1 MQRKQALKGKN
12 QFTKL
17 AVLALAGMALI
28 WGYNWVIAKEALRY
42 ASAFD
47 FAALRSVFGS
57 LCLLLLLLYR
67 GKGVRPRDVP
77 MTIVLGLL
85 TTTGS
90 VGFSTW
96 ALESGAAGKTAV
108 LVYTMPFWV
117 LLLAWPILAERIR
130 GMQWIAVFTAFSGL
144 AIILEP
150 WHLAGSTMSSALAL
164 LGGLTWAGSAI
175 TLKIMRRRG
184 TFDLLSVTAW
194 QMLFGAIP
202 LSLIAFVAASP
213 PIQWTPYFTAAL
225 LYNIVFTSAIALL
238 LWFLALRELPAGM
251 AGMGTLATPVIG
263 VISASLQLGE
273 RPSPSEMSGMILI
286 LSALALLVF
295 LGIRNHRNSS
305 I

>member
-1 MQRKQALKGKN
+1 LKDKN
-12 QFTKL
+12 QSIKL

-47 FAALRSVFGS
+47 FAALRSVFGA

-77 MTIVLGLL
+77 MTMMLGLL

-150 WHLAGSTMSSALAL
+150 WHLAGSTMSKALAV

-225 LYNIVFTSAIALL
+225 LYNIVFTSAIAHL

-295 LGIRNHRNSS
+295 MGIRNHRNLS

>member
-1 MQRKQALKGKN
+1 MKGKN
-12 QFTKL
+12 QSIKL

-47 FAALRSVFGS
+47 FAALRSVFGA
-57 LCLLLLLLYR
+57 LCLPLLLLYR

-225 LYNIVFTSAIALL
+225 LYNIVFTSAIAHL

>member
-1 MQRKQALKGKN
+1 MKGKN
-12 QFTKL
+12 QSTKL

-47 FAALRSVFGS
+47 FAALRSVFGA

-225 LYNIVFTSAIALL
+225 LYNIVFTSAIAHL

-286 LSALALLVF
+286 LSALALLVY

>member
-1 MQRKQALKGKN
+1 MKDANKSIKPALW
-12 QFTKL
+12 
-17 AVLALAGMALI
+17 ALAGMALI
-28 WGYNWVIAKEALRY
+28 WGYNWVIVKEALRF
-42 ASAFD
+42 AGAFD
-47 FAALRSVFGS
+47 FSALRSVFGS
-57 LCLLLLLLYR
+57 LCLFLLLLYR
-67 GKGVRPRDVP
+67 GQGLRPRDVP
-77 MTIVLGLL
+77 MTLLLGLL

-130 GMQWIAVFTAFSGL
+130 GLQWLAVLMAFSGL
-144 AIILEP
+144 AVILEP
-150 WHLAGSTMSSALAL
+150 WRHAGTPMSKILAI

-184 TFDLLSVTAW
+184 TIDLVSLTAW
-194 QMLFGAIP
+194 QMFFGAVP
-202 LSLIAFVAASP
+202 LAIIAFAVHSP

-225 LYNIVFTSAIALL
+225 AYNIVFTSAIAHL

-263 VISASLQLGE
+263 VISASVELGE
-273 RPSPSEMSGMILI
+273 RPSSSEIWGIVLV
-286 LSALALLVF
+286 LSALALLTWI
-295 LGIRNHRNSS
+295 GIRNHRNNSVS
-305 I
+305 L

>member
-12 QFTKL
+12 QSIKL

-47 FAALRSVFGS
+47 FAALRSVFGA

-225 LYNIVFTSAIALL
+225 LYNIVFTSAIAHL

>member
-1 MQRKQALKGKN
+1 VKDANKSI
-12 QFTKL
+12 KL
-17 AVLALAGMALI
+17 ALGALAGMALI
-28 WGYNWVIAKEALRY
+28 WGYNWVIVKEALRF
-42 ASAFD
+42 AGAFD
-47 FAALRSVFGS
+47 FSALRSVFGS
-57 LCLLLLLLYR
+57 LCLFLFLLYR
-67 GKGVRPRDVP
+67 GQDLRPRDVP
-77 MTIVLGLL
+77 MTLLLGLL

-130 GMQWIAVFTAFSGL
+130 GLQWLAVLMAFSGL
-144 AIILEP
+144 AVILEP
-150 WHLAGSTMSSALAL
+150 WRPAGTPVSKVLAI

-175 TLKIMRRRG
+175 TLKVMRKRG
-184 TFDLLSVTAW
+184 GTLDLVSLTAW
-194 QMLFGAIP
+194 QMFFGAVP
-202 LSLIAFVAASP
+202 LAIIAFVVPSP

-225 LYNIVFTSAIALL
+225 AYNIVFTSAIAHL

-263 VISASLQLGE
+263 VVSASVQLGE
-273 RPSPSEMSGMILI
+273 IPSSSEMWGIALV
-286 LSALALLVF
+286 LSALALLTW
-295 LGIRNHRNSS
+295 LGIRNHRNNS

>member
-1 MQRKQALKGKN
+1 MKGKN
-12 QFTKL
+12 QSIKL

-47 FAALRSVFGS
+47 FAALRSVFGA

-225 LYNIVFTSAIALL
+225 LYNIVFTSAIAHL

>member
-1 MQRKQALKGKN
+1 MKDANKSI
-12 QFTKL
+12 KL
-17 AVLALAGMALI
+17 AVFALAGMALI
-28 WGYNWVIAKEALRY
+28 WGYNWVIAKESLRY

-47 FAALRSVFGS
+47 FSALRSVFGA
-57 LCLLLLLLYR
+57 LCLFLLLFYR
-67 GKGVRPRDVP
+67 GQGVRPRDVP

-85 TTTGS
+85 TTTGA
-90 VGFSTW
+90 VGLSTW

-117 LLLAWPILAERIR
+117 LLLAWPILSERVR
-130 GMQWIAVFTAFSGL
+130 GMQWIAVFMAFSGL

-150 WHLAGSTMSSALAL
+150 WHLAGTTMSKALAV

-202 LSLIAFVAASP
+202 LSIVAFVISSP

-225 LYNIVFTSAIALL
+225 FYNIVFTSAIAHL
-238 LWFLALRELPAGM
+238 LWFFAVRELPAGM
-251 AGMGTLATPVIG
+251 ASMGTLATPVIG
-263 VISASLQLGE
+263 VVSASIELGE
-273 RPSPSEMSGMILI
+273 RPSSAEMSGMALI
-286 LSALALLVF
+286 LLALVLLVC

>member
-1 MQRKQALKGKN
+1 MKDANKSI
-12 QFTKL
+12 KL
-17 AVLALAGMALI
+17 ALGALAGMALI
-28 WGYNWVIAKEALRY
+28 WGYNWVIVKEALRF
-42 ASAFD
+42 AGAFD
-47 FAALRSVFGS
+47 FSALRSVFGS
-57 LCLLLLLLYR
+57 LCLFVFLLYR
-67 GKGVRPRDVP
+67 GQDLRPRDVP
-77 MTIVLGLL
+77 MTLLLGLL

-130 GMQWIAVFTAFSGL
+130 GLQWLAVLMAFSGL
-144 AIILEP
+144 AVILEP
-150 WHLAGSTMSSALAL
+150 WRPAGTPVSKVLAI

-175 TLKIMRRRG
+175 TLKIMRKRG
-184 TFDLLSVTAW
+184 GTIDLVSLTAW
-194 QMLFGAIP
+194 QMFFGAVP
-202 LSLIAFVAASP
+202 LAIIAFAVPSP

-225 LYNIVFTSAIALL
+225 AYNIVFTSAIAHL

-263 VISASLQLGE
+263 VVSASVQLGE
-273 RPSPSEMSGMILI
+273 RPSSSEMWGIALV
-286 LSALALLVF
+286 LSALALLTW
-295 LGIRNHRNSS
+295 LGIRNHRNNS

>member
-1 MQRKQALKGKN
+1 LQEKQALKDKN
-12 QFTKL
+12 QSIKL

-47 FAALRSVFGS
+47 FAALRSVFGA

-77 MTIVLGLL
+77 MTMMLGLL

-150 WHLAGSTMSSALAL
+150 WHLAGSTMSKALAV

-225 LYNIVFTSAIALL
+225 LYNIVFTSAIAHL

-295 LGIRNHRNSS
+295 MGIRNHRNLS

>member
-1 MQRKQALKGKN
+1 MKDKN
-12 QFTKL
+12 QSIKL

-47 FAALRSVFGS
+47 FAALRSVFGA

-77 MTIVLGLL
+77 MTMMLGLL

-150 WHLAGSTMSSALAL
+150 WHLAGSTMSKALAV

-225 LYNIVFTSAIALL
+225 LYNIVFTSAIAHL

-295 LGIRNHRNSS
+295 MGIRNHRNLS

>member
-1 MQRKQALKGKN
+1 VLKDASKSI
-12 QFTKL
+12 KL
-17 AVLALAGMALI
+17 ALWALAGMALI
-28 WGYNWVIAKEALRY
+28 WGYNWVIVKEALRFTG
-42 ASAFD
+42 AFD
-47 FAALRSVFGS
+47 FSALRSVFGS
-57 LCLLLLLLYR
+57 FCLFLLLLFR
-67 GKGVRPRDVP
+67 GQALRPRDVP
-77 MTIVLGLL
+77 MTILLGLL

-90 VGFSTW
+90 IGLSTW

-130 GMQWIAVFTAFSGL
+130 GLQWLAVLMAFSGL

-150 WHLAGSTMSSALAL
+150 WRPAGTPMSKVLAI

-175 TLKIMRRRG
+175 TLKIMRKRG
-184 TFDLLSVTAW
+184 TIDLISLTAW

-202 LSLIAFVAASP
+202 LAVIAFAVPSP

-225 LYNIVFTSAIALL
+225 VYNIIFTSAIAHL
-238 LWFLALRELPAGM
+238 LWFFAVRELPAGM

-263 VISASLQLGE
+263 VISASIELGE
-273 RPSPSEMSGMILI
+273 RPSPSEMWGMVLV
-286 LSALALLVF
+286 LSALAFLTF
-295 LGIRNHRNSS
+295 LGIRNHRNNS

>member
-1 MQRKQALKGKN
+1 LKDKN
-12 QFTKL
+12 QSIKL

-28 WGYNWVIAKEALRY
+28 WGYNWVIAKESLRY

-47 FAALRSVFGS
+47 FSALRSVFGA
-57 LCLLLLLLYR
+57 LCLFLLLVYR
-67 GKGVRPRDVP
+67 GQGVRPRDVP

-85 TTTGS
+85 STTGS
-90 VGFSTW
+90 IGLSTW
-96 ALESGAAGKTAV
+96 ALESGSAGKTAV
-108 LVYTMPFWV
+108 LVYTMPLWV

-130 GMQWIAVFTAFSGL
+130 GMQWIAVIMAFSGL

-150 WHLAGSTMSSALAL
+150 WHLAGTPMSKVLAI

-184 TFDLLSVTAW
+184 AFDLLSVTAW

-202 LSLIAFVAASP
+202 LSVIAFAVPSP

-225 LYNIVFTSAIALL
+225 FYNIVFTAAIAHL
-238 LWFLALRELPAGM
+238 LWFFALRELPAGM

-263 VISASLQLGE
+263 VISASIELGE
-273 RPSPSEMSGMILI
+273 RPSPPEMWGIVLI
-286 LSALALLVF
+286 LSALALLAC
-295 LGIRNHRNSS
+295 LGIHNNRK
-305 I
+305 

>member
-1 MQRKQALKGKN
+1 MKGKN

-47 FAALRSVFGS
+47 FAALRSVFGA

-225 LYNIVFTSAIALL
+225 LYNIVFTSAIAHL

-286 LSALALLVF
+286 LSALALLVY